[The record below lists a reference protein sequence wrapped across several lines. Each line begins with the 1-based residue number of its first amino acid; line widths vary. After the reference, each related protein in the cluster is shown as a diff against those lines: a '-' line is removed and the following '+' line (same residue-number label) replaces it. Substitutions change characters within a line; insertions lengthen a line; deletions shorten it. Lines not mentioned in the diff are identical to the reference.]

1 MDEMKDMQFCQSCG
15 MPMTR
20 EEMQGTEADGS
31 RSEDYCAYCYKDGAF
46 VQDCTMEE
54 MIDFCAP
61 IWVREMP
68 GMTED
73 AARAQMR
80 AFFPQLKR
88 WKRA

>member
-1 MDEMKDMQFCQSCG
+1 MNANEKFCQSCG
-15 MPMTR
+15 MPLTDPDLLA
-20 EEMQGTEADGS
+20 TEANGVKNA
-31 RSEDYCAYCYKDGAF
+31 DYCLYCYKDGAF

>member
-1 MDEMKDMQFCQSCG
+1 MEPRFCQSCG
-15 MPMTR
+15 IPLDDPALR
-20 EEMQGTEADGS
+20 GTERDGTPS
-31 RSEDYCAYCYKDGAF
+31 PHYCSYCYQNGAF
-46 VQDCTMEE
+46 TGEMTMEE

-88 WKRA
+88 WKQA

>member
-1 MDEMKDMQFCQSCG
+1 
-15 MPMTR
+15 
-20 EEMQGTEADGS
+20 
-31 RSEDYCAYCYKDGAF
+31 
-46 VQDCTMEE
+46 MEE

-61 IWVREMP
+61 LWVREMP